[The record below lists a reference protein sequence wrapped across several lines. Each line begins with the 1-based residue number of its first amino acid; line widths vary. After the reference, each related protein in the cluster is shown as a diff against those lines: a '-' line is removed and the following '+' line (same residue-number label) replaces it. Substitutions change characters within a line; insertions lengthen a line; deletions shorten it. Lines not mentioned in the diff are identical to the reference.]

1 MSLRANIL
9 IATPTGD
16 EKLTSSYTVSLL
28 RLYRTF
34 AAQCPGVDFTVDI
47 SSGSDL
53 PFLRNLFAS
62 RFLNDPSYTHLLFID
77 SDMGFSPN
85 LIYKYLT
92 LDKPFVG
99 ALCPSREYKFEGA
112 KAALQHAADLDE
124 FTALAVNYICAES
137 LVSERAIGEGG
148 VLDGT
153 PDGAGPKLRIENGV
167 VRATRI
173 GTGITMVTREVLDTI
188 GRQHPDLLLKDGAKR
203 YRDRGVDGPVIQCF
217 TALANDD
224 GEMFSEDISFCE
236 RWRRAGGEIWV
247 CVDEPITHVGGQN
260 YRGRYLDRMRKGLFQ
275 R

>member
-1 MSLRANIL
+1 MSLRANVM

-62 RFLNDPSYTHLLFID
+62 RFLNDPSFTHLLFID

-85 LIYKYLT
+85 LIYKYLN
-92 LDKPFVG
+92 LGKPFVG
-99 ALCPSREYKFEGA
+99 ALCPSREYKLEGA
-112 KAALQHAADLDE
+112 KAALEHAASLDE

-137 LVSERAIGEGG
+137 LVSERGTGDGG
-148 VLDGT
+148 
-153 PDGAGPKLRIENGV
+153 GAPKLRVEQGF

-173 GTGITMVTREVLDTI
+173 GTGITMVTREVLDAI
-188 GRQHPDLLLKDGAKR
+188 GRRHPDLLLPDGAKR
-203 YRDRGVDGPVIQCF
+203 YRDRGVEGPVLQCF
-217 TALANDD
+217 TPFANDD

-260 YRGRYLDRMRKGLFQ
+260 YTGRYLDRMRKGLFQ